1 MAIESRIEFDDQFGL
16 GIIIIFFIGNFFGNF
31 NVPREEIK
39 GRKKIITLKE
49 EVLNEIFLLL
59 FLQKTSCL

>member
-16 GIIIIFFIGNFFGNF
+16 GIIIIFLIGDFFGNF

-39 GRKKIITLKE
+39 GRRKNNYAE
-49 EVLNEIFLLL
+49 GRGFE
-59 FLQKTSCL
+59 